1 MNRENLHGHLIQ
13 MLKGIFVVIL
23 DKPDLIECT
32 VEIATRSVII
42 SVRCSERQDC
52 ARLIGMGGETIKAIR
67 RLITNGARRNG
78 ILNVVV
84 DIVDPTG
91 RHSGRPVE
99 RRNGQV

>member
-1 MNRENLHGHLIQ
+1 MNREQLQGHFIQ
-13 MLKGIFVVIL
+13 MLQGIFVVIL
-23 DKPDLIECT
+23 DKPTLIECT

-42 SVRCSERQDC
+42 SVRCPDRTDC

-67 RLITNGARRNG
+67 RLVTNGARRNG

-91 RHSGRPVE
+91 RHSGHPLE